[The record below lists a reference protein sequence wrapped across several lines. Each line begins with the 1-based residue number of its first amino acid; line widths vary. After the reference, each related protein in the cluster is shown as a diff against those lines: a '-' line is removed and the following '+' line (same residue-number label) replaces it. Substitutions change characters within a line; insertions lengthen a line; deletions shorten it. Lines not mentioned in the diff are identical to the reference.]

1 MWFLVFP
8 NFFFLFGPICVYSFV
23 CGFRFWPIL
32 FAVLDEFFFGFA
44 VSSVPQCPPPL
55 YNAANDPGNDPQTG
69 PQMIPAVAA
78 RDPAG
83 KRAGNLMQG

>member
-1 MWFLVFP
+1 MWFWFFQ
-8 NFFFLFGPICVYSFV
+8 FFFSYLDLFGYTVLYAVLADFV
-23 CGFRFWPIL
+23 CGF
-32 FAVLDEFFFGFA
+32 AVLNEFFFGFA

-55 YNAANDPGNDPQTG
+55 YNAANDPQTG